1 MQMAALG
8 KGGRE
13 KARPR
18 KRLAEARASANM
30 DARAAPV

>member
-13 KARPR
+13 KARLR
-18 KRLAEARASANM
+18 KRLARVKM
-30 DARAAPV
+30 DAGAAPV